1 MQDERDIKKYKIL
14 NILFIL
20 VILLFIVDLWGMN

>member
-1 MQDERDIKKYKIL
+1 MQDGQDIKKYKIL